1 MRLLVLER
9 ARCRRRTT
17 DPPGL
22 VSIACPGLMIAIDR
36 PSRDVSRAR
45 GPQLRQAG
53 DEALPFAELHAAGI
67 TSPAASFLSLSRTDT
82 SCSASVST
90 TGRSAC
96 ARARTSG
103 HILGARLAQV
113 APIANRGTSRDHRGL
128 PRLGLAFPRR
138 RLSSPCRA
146 RFGSEGS
153 ARGRIDALVAI
164 VPADAIPRRG
174 VAAQHFL
181 NDTGAGSAAR

>member
-1 MRLLVLER
+1 
-9 ARCRRRTT
+9 
-17 DPPGL
+17 
-22 VSIACPGLMIAIDR
+22 MIAMGR

-67 TSPAASFLSLSRTDT
+67 AFPAAV
-82 SCSASVST
+82 ASELEPNRYVIQRANDH
-90 TGRSAC
+90 GRLVGVRLL
-96 ARARTSG
+96 RATTSG
-103 HILGARLAQV
+103 HLLGAPLAQLTPL
-113 APIANRGTSRDHRGL
+113 AKRGTSRDHRGL

-146 RFGSEGS
+146 RFGSQGS
-153 ARGRIDALVAI
+153 ARGRVDALVAI

-181 NDTGAGSAAR
+181 NDTGTGSAAR

>member
-1 MRLLVLER
+1 M
-9 ARCRRRTT
+9 
-17 DPPGL
+17 
-22 VSIACPGLMIAIDR
+22 SFACPGLMIAVDR

-67 TSPAASFLSLSRTDT
+67 TFPAAV
-82 SCSASVST
+82 VSELEPNGYVIQRVCELGQA
-90 TGRSAC
+90 GRRAP

-103 HILGARLAQV
+103 HILGAPLAHLT
-113 APIANRGTSRDHRGL
+113 PIANRGTSRDHRGL

-138 RLSSPCRA
+138 RSSSPFRA

-153 ARGRIDALVAI
+153 DRGRIDALVAI

-174 VAAQHFL
+174 VAAYHFL
-181 NDTGAGSAAR
+181 NDTGAGSATR